1 MINKRSLWFLTL
13 FSLILVLSI
22 YYVTMPSELLMTTKN
37 TEKTKEVSKTED
49 TKTSEESAEL
59 VSLKVEAEEKMLDE
73 ITELKKVLTNSKS
86 TTEEKNNA
94 FEKMQELNKNRS
106 NETSLEKKIEE
117 EFKLK
122 SFVSIEDTKITITL
136 DTKELDKKTANQ
148 IMRKVQENFDKA
160 MSITVK
166 YQK

>member
-37 TEKTKEVSKTED
+37 TEETKEVSKTED